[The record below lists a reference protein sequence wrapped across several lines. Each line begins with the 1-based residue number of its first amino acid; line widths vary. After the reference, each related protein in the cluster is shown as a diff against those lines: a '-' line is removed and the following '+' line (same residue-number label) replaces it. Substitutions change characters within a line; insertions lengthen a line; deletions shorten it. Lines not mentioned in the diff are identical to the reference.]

1 MTANPQHVFCYV
13 ALDKNLSSKSP
24 IIDANTNVERDIPS
38 FLNVELEYLD
48 VTVLRR
54 GVGEVRVVAGRAPA
68 C

>member
-1 MTANPQHVFCYV
+1 MSQMFHV
-13 ALDKNLSSKSP
+13 K
-24 IIDANTNVERDIPS
+24 
-38 FLNVELEYLD
+38 LEYLD